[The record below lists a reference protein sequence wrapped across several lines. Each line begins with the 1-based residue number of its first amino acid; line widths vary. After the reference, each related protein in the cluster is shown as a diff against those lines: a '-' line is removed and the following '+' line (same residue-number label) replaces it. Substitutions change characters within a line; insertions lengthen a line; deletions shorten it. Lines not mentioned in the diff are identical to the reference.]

1 MSTALILY
9 HADCT
14 DGACA
19 AWSARYHCERAGYT
33 CTLLPAPP
41 AQCPDEAFAQT
52 WDLVLAVD
60 MCPPSDAIAKLAQGA
75 CVHVLDHHRTNRELV
90 EQVHG
95 IYDETRSGAGLAWDE
110 VPAIVGVPKLPRPWF
125 VDYIEDRDLWRFD
138 LGGSRAINAALSF
151 GARTVERIAEAPPP
165 SARPTRSPKESR
177 SSRCRPRRWPRSS
190 STPWSR
196 RASPSF
202 ARRSSRA
209 RSARRSWPHTVGP
222 RASGTRGTPM
232 PGPWRR
238 CPCARAMAWHRCP
251 RWLSAS
257 GAAGTATRLAR
268 SFHSAG
274 GSASSAG
281 GSTSGCSARAPRC
294 QWLAHR
300 GPLDVLRRRARA
312 RGRDPDDARPRGP
325 PVTAPD
331 HDRTCATC
339 RHWGPPIQRTPNYY
353 EHPAWAARWGSCCR
367 TVCGGPGAPMPCLDT
382 HTCGTW
388 SDGSTAIVRRS
399 PERGPRGA
407 A

>member
-1 MSTALILY
+1 MSGRALILY

-151 GARTVERIAEAPPP
+151 GARTVERIAEIAATQRAADAFAEGEQILKVQAETVAQIVKHALVTTRFTFVC
-165 SARPTRSPKESR
+165 SAVEQSEIGAALVAAHGRPACIWYTRDTDAGPVAQVSLRSR
-177 SSRCRPRRWPRSS
+177 DGLASVSEVAVRLGGGGHRNAAGAVVPLGRWFREL
-190 STPWSR
+190 
-196 RASPSF
+196 
-202 ARRSSRA
+202 
-209 RSARRSWPHTVGP
+209 
-222 RASGTRGTPM
+222 
-232 PGPWRR
+232 
-238 CPCARAMAWHRCP
+238 C
-251 RWLSAS
+251 RWLSS
-257 GAAGTATRLAR
+257 AA
-268 SFHSAG
+268 
-274 GSASSAG
+274 
-281 GSTSGCSARAPRC
+281 
-294 QWLAHR
+294 
-300 GPLDVLRRRARA
+300 
-312 RGRDPDDARPRGP
+312 
-325 PVTAPD
+325 
-331 HDRTCATC
+331 
-339 RHWGPPIQRTPNYY
+339 
-353 EHPAWAARWGSCCR
+353 
-367 TVCGGPGAPMPCLDT
+367 
-382 HTCGTW
+382 
-388 SDGSTAIVRRS
+388 
-399 PERGPRGA
+399 
-407 A
+407 